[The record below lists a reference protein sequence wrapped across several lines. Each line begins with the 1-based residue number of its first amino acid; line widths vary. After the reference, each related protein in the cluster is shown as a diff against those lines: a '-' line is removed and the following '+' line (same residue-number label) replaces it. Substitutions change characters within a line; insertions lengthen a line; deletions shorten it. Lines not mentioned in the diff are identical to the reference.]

1 MTSPDNL
8 DALSNL
14 GVQSATLATLIWFGR
29 RFLAQHDGL
38 IRRLDSVISESAES
52 RASMERARE
61 AFEQPRPRRA
71 RRTPP
76 RRKTA
81 AMLALAVLAPVAL
94 CSCSVQSSYV
104 AADRATYDAI
114 APFHRQYVEAD
125 PSLGPDQR
133 ELALLVL
140 DTWRVRLETAEK

>member
-61 AFEQPRPRRA
+61 AFEQPRTRRA

-76 RRKTA
+76 KRRIA
-81 AMLALAVLAPVAL
+81 ATLALTALAPIAL
-94 CSCSVQSSYV
+94 SSCSVDSSYV
-104 AADRATYDAI
+104 AADRATYDAV
-114 APFHRQYVEAD
+114 APFHRHYVESD
-125 PSLGPDQR
+125 PTLDPDQR
-133 ELALLVL
+133 ELALLIL
-140 DTWRVRLETAEK
+140 DTWRIRLETAEK